1 MDKSAD
7 EIIYQAS
14 KILKRIENQKF
25 KHKILEDIYQSIR
38 PSNNQLK

>member
-7 EIIYQAS
+7 EIISEAS
-14 KILKRIENQKF
+14 KKLKRTEQVKF
-25 KHKILEDIYQSIR
+25 KNKLLEDIYQSIR